1 MSPPLRPK
9 AILFDLD
16 DTLISSSGERRE
28 VWAETLGPVTHRLG
42 GHAHDAIVKAMEA
55 EMRWFWAD
63 PVRHREGRLDMA
75 RTRHRLVS
83 GALGKLGLDDAALIP
98 DIAEGFRVNR
108 DRRVRL
114 FDDAHHVL
122 DTLKTAG
129 IQLCLITNGEA
140 AVQRAKVERFDLEH
154 RFHHIQIEGE
164 HPFGKPE
171 PAAYAHALETLG
183 SLHGEAWII
192 GDNLEWEV
200 SVPQTLGFARSIWYD
215 AFGRGLPK
223 TTEVR
228 PDHVLT
234 RLRDLLPMVAP

>member
-1 MSPPLRPK
+1 MTTLPRPK

-16 DTLISSSGERRE
+16 DTLISSSGERQE
-28 VWAETLGPVTHRLG
+28 VWADTLEPVTHRLR
-42 GHAHDAIVKAMEA
+42 GHARDAIVKAMEA

-83 GALGKLGLDDAALIP
+83 GALAKLGLDDAALVA

-122 DTLKTAG
+122 DRLRAAG
-129 IQLCLITNGEA
+129 VQLCLITNGEA
-140 AVQRAKVERFDLEH
+140 AVQRAKVERFDLGR

-164 HPFGKPE
+164 HPFGKLE
-171 PAAYAHALETLG
+171 PAAYAHALGKLG

-200 SVPQTLGFARSIWYD
+200 AVPQRLGFGRSVWFD

-223 TTEVR
+223 TAEVR

-234 RLRDLLPMVAP
+234 RLRDLLPIVEL

>member
-1 MSPPLRPK
+1 MTPHPRPK

-16 DTLISSSGERRE
+16 DTLIASSGERRE
-28 VWAETLGPVTHRLG
+28 VWAETLGPVAHRLG
-42 GHAHDAIVKAMEA
+42 GLAHDAIVTAMEV

-75 RTRHRLVS
+75 RTRRRLVS
-83 GALGKLGLDDAALIP
+83 GALAKLGLDDPALVA
-98 DIAEGFRVNR
+98 DIAEGLRVNR

-122 DTLKTAG
+122 DTLRTAG
-129 IQLCLITNGEA
+129 VQLCLITNGEA
-140 AVQRAKVERFDLEH
+140 AVQRAKVERFDLGP

-171 PAAYAHALETLG
+171 PAAYAHALGKLG

-192 GDNLEWEV
+192 GDTLAWEV
-200 SVPQTLGFARSIWYD
+200 AVPQRLGFGRSVWFD

-223 TTEVR
+223 KTEVR

-234 RLRDLLPMVAP
+234 RLRDLLPMVAL